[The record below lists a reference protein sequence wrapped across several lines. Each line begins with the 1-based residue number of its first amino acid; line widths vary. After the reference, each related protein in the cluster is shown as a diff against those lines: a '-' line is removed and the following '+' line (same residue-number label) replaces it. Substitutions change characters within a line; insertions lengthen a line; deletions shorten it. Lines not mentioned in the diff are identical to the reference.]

1 MDVESAFEALSHSVR
16 RDIAWMLAESGELSS
31 GEIADHI
38 SAVGRTTVSTHL
50 RVLRQAGIVRER
62 QDGRHRYYSVDQ
74 QGIAQEVLAFVQGI
88 LSASISDIPARKESD
103 DGVARDREAG

>member
-1 MDVESAFEALSHSVR
+1 MDVESAFEALSHGVR
-16 RDIAWMLAESGELSS
+16 RDIAWMLAEEGELSS
-31 GEIADHI
+31 GEIADRI

-74 QGIAQEVLAFVQGI
+74 QGIAQEVLAFMQGI
-88 LSASISDIPARKESD
+88 LSASIADISTRKDSD
-103 DGVARDREAG
+103 DGDVRERLVG